1 MKKLIRII
9 KNLHIEKLVFKGY
22 GLGFDNSSPVFVL
35 NAVPDDILDVE
46 IIYQKKDVLFG
57 QIRRIIKSS
66 EFRIEPECDVF
77 GKCGGCDWLN
87 ISYQEQLRFKQ
98 IIIEEIFQKI
108 QIDKIKPIIA
118 SQKSFYYRNKSFLPL
133 SELND
138 KPIIGMFERNSH
150 RVISHKKCFIQPEV
164 FNQIGRKFLEYIK
177 LAKVQ
182 IYNEKTGKGTIR
194 HLGFRISE
202 STEELLVIVVTK
214 TSKLP
219 FTKQLVRILLED
231 FPQISGI
238 IQNINPARGNRI
250 LGKKDKILFGKDHFF
265 EKIGNFQFKLNYLS
279 FFQINKEITR
289 KLYSFIKENI
299 KEQATVV
306 DAFSGIG
313 SIGLFISEK
322 VKQVFCIENNEQAVF
337 DAEFNA
343 KLNNIEN
350 CSFIRNNVENEISI
364 LCRQNQI
371 DAIIFDP
378 PRKGLN
384 EEIVKAVSENKI
396 EQIIYISCN
405 PSTQVRDVIK
415 FIDNGYRIREMQPF
429 DMFPQTYH
437 IENVVVLDK
446 NK

>member
-1 MKKLIRII
+1 MLI
-9 KNLHIEKLVFKGY
+9 KNLQIEKIVFKGY
-22 GLGFDNSSPVFVL
+22 GLGFDNSNPVFVL

-46 IIYQKKDVLFG
+46 IIYRKKDVLFG
-57 QIRRIIKSS
+57 RIHKIIRSS
-66 EFRIEPECDVF
+66 KFRIEPECNVF

-108 QIDKIKPIIA
+108 RIDKIEPIIA

-133 SELND
+133 SEFKD
-138 KPIIGMFERNSH
+138 EPIIGIFERNSH
-150 RVISHKKCFIQPEV
+150 RVISHKKCFIQPEI
-164 FNQIGRKFLEYIK
+164 FDQICREFLEYIK

-202 STEELLVIVVTK
+202 STKELLVIVVTK

-219 FTKQLVRILLED
+219 FTKQLVRILLEE
-231 FPQISGI
+231 FPQITGI
-238 IQNINPARGNRI
+238 IQNINTIRGNKI
-250 LGKKDKILFGKDHFF
+250 LGKNDKILFGKNHLF
-265 EKIGNFQFKLNYLS
+265 EKIGNFQYKLNFLS
-279 FFQINKEITR
+279 FFQINQEITGE
-289 KLYSFIKENI
+289 LYSFIKENI
-299 KEQATVV
+299 KERATVI
-306 DAFSGIG
+306 DAYSGIG

-343 KLNNIEN
+343 NRNNIRN
-350 CSFIRNNVENEISI
+350 CEFIRGDVEEKISV

-371 DAIIFDP
+371 DVIIFDP

-384 EEIVKAVSENKI
+384 EEIIKAVSENKI
-396 EQIIYISCN
+396 EKIIYISCN
-405 PSTQVRDVIK
+405 PSTQVRDIEK
-415 FIDNGYRIREMQPF
+415 FIAIGYRIRKMQPF

-437 IENVVVLDK
+437 IENVVILDK
-446 NK
+446 EK